1 VSVHTE
7 GKQEEEEEAKDQ
19 PSIIRSEDALATVAN
34 LVGGLSTLTDIVD
47 GDVNGLVDGRNGT
60 V

>member
-1 VSVHTE
+1 MRVHTE

-34 LVGGLSTLTDIVD
+34 LVGGLSTLTNIVD
-47 GDVNGLVDGRNGT
+47 GDVNGLVDGRNGA